1 MVDAAE
7 RSGGW
12 QLPDDHSRFVARL
25 DAGVASGRDQ
35 YRHSTPADGI
45 NGSQELKSFT

>member
-1 MVDAAE
+1 MVDAAK

-12 QLPDDHSRFVARL
+12 QLPDDHGRFFAQL
-25 DAGVASGRDQ
+25 DASLASGRDQ

-45 NGSQELKSFT
+45 NGSQELKSCT

>member
-7 RSGGW
+7 WHGGSE
-12 QLPDDHSRFVARL
+12 LPYDHGHLVARL
-25 DAGVASGRDQ
+25 DAGHADRRDQ

-45 NGSQELKSFT
+45 NGSQELRSRT